1 MKKEMLQIYL
11 DYLEVTKGDANFLT
25 ITGSAKRGYKNMHYI
40 VEKGVVTTKEEINID
55 GLRGKN
61 FSNVLIDEVWLKE
74 PK

>member
-11 DYLEVTKGDANFLT
+11 DYLEVTKGDANFLI

-40 VEKGVVTTKEEINID
+40 VEKGVVINKEEINID
-55 GLRGKN
+55 RLRG
-61 FSNVLIDEVWLKE
+61 NVFNKVLVDEVWLKE